1 MSNNRAKSPQE
12 EEYRVIRSQ
21 LYWLCWTWQDYKEL
35 FSSEENFDLMCRIVG
50 GLANVI
56 RVSMLDGIQLDIC
69 ALTDPSESR
78 NGNNLSLRR
87 LLHWFR
93 DSDQSA
99 DRIELLTRKLDE
111 AVTASSRMRSRR
123 NKLIA
128 HFDRPTLLREDAE
141 VIEWP
146 TANEI
151 ERVVRLLVD
160 AMNLAESL
168 LGKAIGEYEF
178 DHFRDGSETLMAILK
193 DADREMPADHSD

>member
-1 MSNNRAKSPQE
+1 MNNDRAKSPQE
-12 EEYRVIRSQ
+12 EEYRALRRQ
-21 LYWLCWTWQDYKEL
+21 LYWLCWTWQDYKGL
-35 FSSEENFDLMCRIVG
+35 FSSEENFDLMCMIVG

-87 LLHWFR
+87 VLHWFR

-111 AVTASSRMRSRR
+111 ASTASSRMRTRR

-128 HFDRPTLLREDAE
+128 HFDRPTILREDAE

-146 TANEI
+146 SANEI
-151 ERVVRLLVD
+151 ERAVRLLVE

-168 LGKAIGEYEF
+168 LGKAIHKYDF

-193 DADREMPADHSD
+193 NAGKEMSANHSD